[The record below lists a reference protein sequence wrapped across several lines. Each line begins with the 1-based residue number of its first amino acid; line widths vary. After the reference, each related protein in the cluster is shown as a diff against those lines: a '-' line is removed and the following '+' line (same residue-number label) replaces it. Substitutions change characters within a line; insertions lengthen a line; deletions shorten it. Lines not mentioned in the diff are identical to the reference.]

1 MVCYDV
7 FGGSLRSE
15 LDFPELP
22 IARGD
27 EATWTLRIVREAP
40 KAAPTEQLGEDQ
52 VEGPVSVR
60 LHRIP
65 GGFRL
70 DYDDTGLFD
79 VTDSGAAIVWH
90 PGPAATV
97 ENARM
102 DVLGRVLPLALYAS
116 GNPCLHASAV
126 AVGERVV
133 AFLAPKFH
141 GKSTL
146 ALSLVDAGARLVTDD
161 ALVVEMGPVP
171 HARPGVQSV
180 RLWEDSMTA
189 VRGSAGRAAID
200 ATGKYRFESL
210 PEPQRITERLPIG
223 ALYILT
229 PEVPT
234 EAGGAAAV
242 RTPLPAVRAALA
254 LLAQSKQGVVL
265 GGSEAPVNLARM
277 VALAGSVPVYSLT
290 LARDFGRLPDVVAQL
305 MEWHGAR
312 HAAAGLEVS

>member
-1 MVCYDV
+1 M
-7 FGGSLRSE
+7 
-15 LDFPELP
+15 FPELP
-22 IARGD
+22 VARGG
-27 EATWTLRIVREAP
+27 EATWTLRIAHEAP
-40 KAAPTEQLGEDQ
+40 CAAPLEKLGEDR

-60 LHRIP
+60 LHRIAE
-65 GGFRL
+65 GFRL

-79 VTDSGAAIVWH
+79 VTDSGRAIVWH
-90 PGPAATV
+90 PGPAATE

-102 DVLGRVLPLALYAS
+102 DMLGRVLPLALYAA

-126 AVGERVV
+126 AFGERVV

-161 ALVVEMGPVP
+161 ALIVEMGPVP
-171 HARPGVQSV
+171 HARPGVQAV
-180 RLWEDSMTA
+180 RLWEDSVTA
-189 VRGSAGRAAID
+189 VRGEAGCAAID
-200 ATGKYRFESL
+200 VTGKYRFESL
-210 PEPQRITERLPIG
+210 PEPQRVTERLPI
-223 ALYILT
+223 AAFYVLT

-234 EAGGAAAV
+234 GAGGAAAV
-242 RTPLPAVRAALA
+242 RTPLPPVRAALA

-277 VALAGSVPVYSLT
+277 VALADSVPVYSLT

-305 MEWHGAR
+305 MDWHGA
-312 HAAAGLEVS
+312 HHVAAGLEAS